1 MNYTDVMADPT
12 AAVAFLSSLCHI
24 AFTLPLWVPPSIA
37 PTISPIKRKNEPATR
52 LAGWRSQMGTKVKLE
67 YVAAGLRQQIES
79 LSHVVQ
85 DMERETLGEEAIG
98 WRLKAVELGLRRLR
112 EAA

>member
-1 MNYTDVMADPT
+1 MEVT
-12 AAVAFLSSLCHI
+12 
-24 AFTLPLWVPPSIA
+24 
-37 PTISPIKRKNEPATR
+37 E
-52 LAGWRSQMGTKVKLE
+52 MGTKVKQE
-67 YVAAGLRQQIES
+67 YFAAGLRQQIES

-85 DMERETLGEEAIG
+85 DMETETLGEEAIA

>member
-1 MNYTDVMADPT
+1 
-12 AAVAFLSSLCHI
+12 
-24 AFTLPLWVPPSIA
+24 
-37 PTISPIKRKNEPATR
+37 
-52 LAGWRSQMGTKVKLE
+52 MGTKVKQE
-67 YVAAGLRQQIES
+67 YVAAELRQQIES

-85 DMERETLGEEAIG
+85 DMERENLGEEAIG

>member
-1 MNYTDVMADPT
+1 MEIP
-12 AAVAFLSSLCHI
+12 LRLKSSPCHTG
-24 AFTLPLWVPPSIA
+24 FTLPLWVPSSILL
-37 PTISPIKRKNEPATR
+37 TINAIKDDKVCRGQAKGYN
-52 LAGWRSQMGTKVKLE
+52 MGTKVKEE

-79 LSHVVQ
+79 LALVLQ
-85 DMERETLGEEAIG
+85 EMEKEKMGEDAIA

>member
-1 MNYTDVMADPT
+1 
-12 AAVAFLSSLCHI
+12 
-24 AFTLPLWVPPSIA
+24 
-37 PTISPIKRKNEPATR
+37 
-52 LAGWRSQMGTKVKLE
+52 MGTKVKEE

-79 LSHVVQ
+79 LSHVLQ
-85 DMERETLGEEAIG
+85 EMEKEKMGEEAIA

>member
-1 MNYTDVMADPT
+1 
-12 AAVAFLSSLCHI
+12 
-24 AFTLPLWVPPSIA
+24 
-37 PTISPIKRKNEPATR
+37 
-52 LAGWRSQMGTKVKLE
+52 MGTKVKLE

-79 LSHVVQ
+79 LTHVVQ
-85 DMERETLGEEAIG
+85 DMEKETLEQDAIA

>member
-1 MNYTDVMADPT
+1 
-12 AAVAFLSSLCHI
+12 
-24 AFTLPLWVPPSIA
+24 
-37 PTISPIKRKNEPATR
+37 
-52 LAGWRSQMGTKVKLE
+52 MGTQVQVE

-79 LSHVVQ
+79 LAHVLQEMEGEHLGQ
-85 DMERETLGEEAIG
+85 DAIA